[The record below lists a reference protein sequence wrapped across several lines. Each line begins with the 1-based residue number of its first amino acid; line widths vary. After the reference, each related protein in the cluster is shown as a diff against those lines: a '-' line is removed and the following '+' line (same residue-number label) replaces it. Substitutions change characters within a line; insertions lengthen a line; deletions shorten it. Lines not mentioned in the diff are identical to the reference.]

1 MSKLISARE
10 VDEAAAA
17 GRGQVELPTGSIVTP
32 AAKDRARELGITI
45 GSANGS
51 ANGATASAGTNG
63 NSASSAGPWRRPAAN
78 GTTTTPVAPGAPNAA
93 AAAPRPAT
101 AAPQPAPD
109 GQKRHEID
117 IKPNYFESSAIDNI
131 YTISLELGAAIW
143 VVKDRLRVIEELL
156 DRAGVVKTES
166 VEQYRADPDTQ
177 KNLVE
182 QRNAFIQKIYGI
194 IADNPG

>member
-1 MSKLISARE
+1 MSKLVSARE

-17 GRGQVELPTGSIVTP
+17 GRGRVEVPQGSIVTP

-45 GSANGS
+45 EGGDGVA
-51 ANGATASAGTNG
+51 ASAGANG
-63 NSASSAGPWRRPAAN
+63 NSASSAGAWRRPAAN
-78 GTTTTPVAPGAPNAA
+78 GATTTPVPPGAPSAA
-93 AAAPRPAT
+93 AAAPRPA
-101 AAPQPAPD
+101 APPQPAPEA
-109 GQKRHEID
+109 QKRHEID
-117 IKPNYFESSAIDNI
+117 IKPNYFESSAIDNV

-166 VEQYRADPDTQ
+166 IEQYRADPDIQ

-194 IADNPG
+194 IAENPG